1 MYYIFLTDSNIY
13 YHFQHRIDKYFR
25 QIKEIIQARVT
36 SSRVRFMMQDV
47 VDLRHEN
54 WVSRKEDNSP
64 KTIDELHKE
73 TADKAKKARLKIQL
87 EKKIQRGIY
96 CTFSNFISC
105 HNGDL
110 GDLPL

>member
-1 MYYIFLTDSNIY
+1 
-13 YHFQHRIDKYFR
+13 
-25 QIKEIIQARVT
+25 
-36 SSRVRFMMQDV
+36 MMQDV

-73 TADKAKKARLKIQL
+73 AADKAKKARLKIQL

-110 GDLPL
+110 GDLPLWFGCHEGLRMSCLISSWKNSWMNESKQCSLAIVTNLNYQQ